1 MARYVRYEPDDAERD
16 EAERFLGLMY
26 SKTPTSSHFIGLKKI
41 AARKQEKN
49 ENMGGN
55 THTEEKCIIKQ
66 K

>member
-41 AARKQEKN
+41 AARKQEK
-49 ENMGGN
+49 MRTWGGE
-55 THTEEKCIIKQ
+55 THTLKKNV
-66 K
+66 

>member
-41 AARKQEKN
+41 AARKLEK
-49 ENMGGN
+49 MRTWGGE
-55 THTEEKCIIKQ
+55 THTLKKNV
-66 K
+66 

>member
-41 AARKQEKN
+41 AARKN
-49 ENMGGN
+49 ENMGRGN

>member
-41 AARKQEKN
+41 AARKQEKMRTWG
-49 ENMGGN
+49 EE
-55 THTEEKCIIKQ
+55 THTLKKNV
-66 K
+66 